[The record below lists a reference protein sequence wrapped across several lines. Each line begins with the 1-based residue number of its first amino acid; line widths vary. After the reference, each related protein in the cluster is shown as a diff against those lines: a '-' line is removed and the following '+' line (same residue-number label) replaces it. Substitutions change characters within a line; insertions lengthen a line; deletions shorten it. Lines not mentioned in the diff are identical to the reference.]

1 MVNNFENYGQKDL
14 QNQFGLSLF
23 VMEKLCLYEA
33 MLKKWQRKINLVG
46 PKTLDDIWRRHILD
60 SLQILNHIPET
71 AKILVD
77 LGSGAGLPG
86 LILAIVAD
94 QNNDLDVH
102 LVESDQRKAV
112 FLREVNRETNAGVT
126 VHSQRIENIENLKA
140 DVITARALA
149 PLENLLKLSQYHQH
163 EATTLLLL
171 KGENVQQELTQADKS
186 WKMKVSE
193 IPSLSG
199 GAGCLLQ
206 IKECVHRG

>member
-1 MVNNFENYGQKDL
+1 MINNHENYGQNDL
-14 QNQFGLSLF
+14 QDQFGLSLR
-23 VMEKLCLYEA
+23 VMENLCRYEG
-33 MLKKWQRKINLVG
+33 MLQKWQRKINLVG
-46 PKTLDDIWRRHILD
+46 PKTLDDFWRRHILD
-60 SLQILNHIPET
+60 SLQIIKHIPET

-86 LILAIVAD
+86 IILAIAAD
-94 QNNDLDVH
+94 QKTDFNVH

-126 VHSQRIENIENLKA
+126 VHCQRIENIENLNA

-149 PLENLLKLSQYHQH
+149 PLENLLKLSQHIQH
-163 EATTLLLL
+163 KASTMLFL
-171 KGENVQQELTQADKS
+171 KGENYQQELTQADKS
-186 WKMKVSE
+186 WTMNVSE

-199 GAGCLLQ
+199 GSGCLLK